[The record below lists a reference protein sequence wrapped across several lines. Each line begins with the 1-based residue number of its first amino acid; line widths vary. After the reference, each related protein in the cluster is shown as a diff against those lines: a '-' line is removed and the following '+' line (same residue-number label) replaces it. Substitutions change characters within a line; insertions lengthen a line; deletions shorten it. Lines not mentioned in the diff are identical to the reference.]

1 MSGRGASTTVRSV
14 AVVPSSLALLPELA
28 SPDDPLREARE
39 HALAAAAWLWRRHGD
54 DVAVLAAPQREDNV
68 ARGVEESPGLR
79 IGRALLAAGAAAAS
93 DPAATDAAAGA
104 SALTAA
110 TGAPALAP
118 GEAPT
123 AAGLLV
129 VANGSATRSEKAPGH
144 LDQRA
149 FAFDD
154 ALAGALRSG
163 RPEQLTAL
171 DAGLAEQ
178 LWCFDAPAWC
188 HLGRLAP
195 EPDGP
200 VCVDYDDDPFG
211 VRYWVVRWTCAS

>member
-1 MSGRGASTTVRSV
+1 MSAPAGTTVRSV

-39 HALAAAAWLWRRHGD
+39 HARAAAAWLWRRHPD
-54 DVAVLAAPQREDNV
+54 DVAVLAAPQRADNL
-68 ARGVEESPGLR
+68 ARGVAESPGLR
-79 IGRALLAAGAAAAS
+79 IGRALLADGGAA
-93 DPAATDAAAGA
+93 
-104 SALTAA
+104 TAP
-110 TGAPALAP
+110 APALEP

-123 AAGLLV
+123 ASGLLV

-144 LDQRA
+144 LDDRA

-154 ALAGALRSG
+154 DLAAALRG
-163 RPEQLTAL
+163 GHLERLAAVDP
-171 DAGLAEQ
+171 GLAEQ

-195 EPDGP
+195 APDGP

-211 VRYWVVRWTCAS
+211 VRYWVTRWTCAS